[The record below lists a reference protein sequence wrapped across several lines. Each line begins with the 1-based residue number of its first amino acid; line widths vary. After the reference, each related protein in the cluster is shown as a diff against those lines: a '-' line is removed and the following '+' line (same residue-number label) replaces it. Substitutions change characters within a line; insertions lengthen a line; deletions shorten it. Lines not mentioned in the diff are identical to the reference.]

1 MMTKDKMQHHIDS
14 LEAKVRDLKK
24 QVNEMYLD
32 NVSDVEV
39 EKVKKQKLK
48 VKDEIVRCKKQLENY
63 V

>member
-24 QVNEMYLD
+24 QVHEMYLD